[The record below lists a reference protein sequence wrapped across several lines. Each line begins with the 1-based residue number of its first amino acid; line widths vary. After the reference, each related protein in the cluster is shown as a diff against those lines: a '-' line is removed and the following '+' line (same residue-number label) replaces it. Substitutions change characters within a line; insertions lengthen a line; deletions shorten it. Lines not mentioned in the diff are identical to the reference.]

1 MNKLRET
8 ELRYRAIFE
17 QAPYGILLIDSNGN
31 INDFNE
37 KAHLEL
43 GYSREEFAQLRISDI
58 DPFQSPE
65 EVQASISEVLN
76 KGSAEFEV
84 KHRTK
89 DGEIR
94 DVHVITRVLDLS
106 GQKYFQTI
114 WHDITEQKRAAEEV
128 TNYREHLEELVN
140 VRTKELSRLNEQLQ
154 KDIARRKIAEQ
165 AQENLILE
173 LKDAL
178 AKIKTLT
185 GLIPIC
191 AWCKKI
197 RDDQGY
203 WKKVE
208 TYIREHS
215 DASFTHGICPDC
227 LKKESPETYA
237 EVFNIDLQTIIPKT
251 QLTSEYTENT
261 EIK

>member
-1 MNKLRET
+1 MDMKKIHEA

-17 QAPYGILLIDSNGN
+17 QSPYGILLIDNCGN
-31 INDFNE
+31 ITDFNE
-37 KAHLEL
+37 TAHREL
-43 GYSREEFAQLRISDI
+43 GYTREEFARLRIPDI

-65 EVQASISEVLN
+65 EIASSIREVLG

-84 KHRTK
+84 RHRAK
-89 DGEIR
+89 NGEIR
-94 DVHVITRVLDLS
+94 DVHVMTRALNLS
-106 GQKYFQTI
+106 GNNVFQTI
-114 WHDITEQKRAAEEV
+114 WHDITEQKRAAEELN
-128 TNYREHLEELVN
+128 NYRQHLEVLVIE
-140 VRTKELSRLNEQLQ
+140 RTTELSRLNEQLQ
-154 KDIARRKIAEQ
+154 KDIAGRKLAEQ
-165 AQENLILE
+165 VREKLILE

-197 RDDQGY
+197 RDDKGY

-227 LKKESPETYA
+227 LKKESPETYE
-237 EVFNIDLQTIIPKT
+237 EVFKTNI
-251 QLTSEYTENT
+251 
-261 EIK
+261 

>member
-1 MNKLRET
+1 MNKIRET
-8 ELRYRAIFE
+8 ELRYRTIFE
-17 QAPYGILLIDSNGN
+17 QSPYGILLIDCEGN
-31 INDFNE
+31 ITDFNE
-37 KAHLEL
+37 AAHREL
-43 GYSREEFAQLRISDI
+43 GYSREEFARLRIPDI

-65 EVQASISEVLN
+65 EIEASIREVLSN
-76 KGSAEFEV
+76 GSAEFEV

-94 DVHVITRVLDLS
+94 DVHVITRLLHLS
-106 GQKYFQTI
+106 GNNVFQTI
-114 WHDITEQKRAAEEV
+114 WHDITEQKRAAEEL
-128 TNYREHLEELVN
+128 NNHREHLEVLVRE
-140 VRTKELSRLNEQLQ
+140 RTAELSRVNEQLHT
-154 KDIARRKIAEQ
+154 DIARRKKAEQ
-165 AQENLILE
+165 VREDLILE
-173 LKDAL
+173 LKNAI

-197 RDDQGY
+197 RDDKGY

-227 LKKESPETYA
+227 LKRESPEAYA
-237 EVFNIDLQTIIPKT
+237 EVFNTDI
-251 QLTSEYTENT
+251 
-261 EIK
+261 

>member
-8 ELRYRAIFE
+8 ELRYQAIFE
-17 QAPYGILLIDSNGN
+17 QSPYGILLINSEGN
-31 INDFNE
+31 ITDFNE
-37 KAHLEL
+37 TAHREL
-43 GYSREEFAQLRISDI
+43 GYTREEFAMLRIPDI

-65 EVQASISEVLN
+65 EVQASIQEVLS
-76 KGSAEFEV
+76 KGSAEFDV

-89 DGEIR
+89 NGEIR
-94 DVHVITRVLDLS
+94 DVHVITRVLSLS
-106 GQKYFQTI
+106 GNNVFQTI
-114 WHDITEQKRAAEEV
+114 WHDVTEQKRSEEEL
-128 TNYREHLEELVN
+128 NRHRERLEELVRE
-140 VRTKELSRLNEQLQ
+140 RTTELSRLNEQLH
-154 KDIARRKIAEQ
+154 KDIARRKLAEQ
-165 AQENLILE
+165 VRENLILE
-173 LKDAL
+173 LRDAL
-178 AKIKTLT
+178 AKIKTLK

-197 RDDQGY
+197 RDDKGY

-237 EVFNIDLQTIIPKT
+237 EVFKT
-251 QLTSEYTENT
+251 DVQP
-261 EIK
+261 

>member
-1 MNKLRET
+1 MNKLNET
-8 ELRYRAIFE
+8 EMRYRAIFE
-17 QAPYGILLIDSNGN
+17 QSPYGILLIDCEGN
-31 INDFNE
+31 ITDYNE
-37 KAHLEL
+37 TAHRDL
-43 GYSREEFAQLRISDI
+43 GYTREEFANLHLSDI

-65 EVQASISEVLN
+65 EVESSIREVLS

-84 KHRTK
+84 RHRTK
-89 DGEIR
+89 VGEIR
-94 DVHVITRVLDLS
+94 DVHVMTRVLNLS
-106 GQKYFQTI
+106 GNNVFQTI
-114 WHDITEQKRAAEEV
+114 WHDITEQKLAADEL
-128 TNYREHLEELVN
+128 NKHREHLEELVAE
-140 VRTKELSRLNEQLQ
+140 RTTELSKLNEQLH
-154 KDIARRKIAEQ
+154 KDIARRKIAEKI
-165 AQENLILE
+165 QEDLIIE
-173 LKDAL
+173 LRDAI

-197 RDDQGY
+197 RDDKGY

-237 EVFNIDLQTIIPKT
+237 EVFKTNI
-251 QLTSEYTENT
+251 
-261 EIK
+261 

>member
-1 MNKLRET
+1 MDMSKLKEA

-17 QAPYGILLIDSNGN
+17 QSPYGILLIDSEGN
-31 INDFNE
+31 ITDFNE
-37 KAHLEL
+37 TAHREL
-43 GYSREEFAQLRISDI
+43 GYTREEFARLRISDI

-65 EVQASISEVLN
+65 EVEASIQEVLG

-89 DGEIR
+89 CGEVR
-94 DVHVITRVLDLS
+94 DVHVITRVLNLS
-106 GQKYFQTI
+106 GNNVFQTI
-114 WHDITEQKRAAEEV
+114 WHDITEQKRAVEEL
-128 TNYREHLEELVN
+128 NSYRDDLEELVRE
-140 VRTKELSRLNEQLQ
+140 RTAELSILNEQLH
-154 KDIARRKIAEQ
+154 KDIAARKLAEQ
-165 AQENLILE
+165 VREKLILE
-173 LKDAL
+173 LRDAL
-178 AKIKTLT
+178 TKIKTLT

-215 DASFTHGICPDC
+215 NASFTHGICPDC
-227 LKKESPETYA
+227 LKKESPEAYA
-237 EVFNIDLQTIIPKT
+237 EVFNTDI
-251 QLTSEYTENT
+251 
-261 EIK
+261 

>member
-1 MNKLRET
+1 MDMNKLHET
-8 ELRYRAIFE
+8 EMRYRAIFE
-17 QAPYGILLIDSNGN
+17 QSPYGILLIDCEGN
-31 INDFNE
+31 ITDFNE
-37 KAHLEL
+37 TAHRDL
-43 GYSREEFAQLRISDI
+43 GYTREEFAQIRLTDI

-65 EVQASISEVLN
+65 EVQSSIGEVLSQ
-76 KGSAEFEV
+76 GSAEFEV
-84 KHRTK
+84 RHRTK

-94 DVHVITRVLDLS
+94 DVHVMTRVLNLS
-106 GQKYFQTI
+106 GNNVFQTI
-114 WHDITEQKRAAEEV
+114 WHDITEQKRAEEEL
-128 TNYREHLEELVN
+128 NSYREDLEELVRE
-140 VRTKELSRLNEQLQ
+140 RTTELSKLNEQLH
-154 KDIARRKIAEQ
+154 KDIARRKIAEKI
-165 AQENLILE
+165 QEDLIIE
-173 LKDAL
+173 LRDAI

-197 RDDQGY
+197 RDDKGY

-237 EVFNIDLQTIIPKT
+237 EVFRTDI
-251 QLTSEYTENT
+251 
-261 EIK
+261 

>member
-1 MNKLRET
+1 MDMNKLRET
-8 ELRYRAIFE
+8 EMRYRAIFE
-17 QAPYGILLIDSNGN
+17 QSPYGILLIDGKGN
-31 INDFNE
+31 ITDFNE
-37 KAHLEL
+37 TAHREL
-43 GYSREEFAQLRISDI
+43 GYTREEFAQLHLHDI

-65 EVQASISEVLN
+65 EVQASIRKVLS

-94 DVHVITRVLDLS
+94 DVQVITRVLNLS
-106 GQKYFQTI
+106 GNNVFQTI
-114 WHDITEQKRAAEEV
+114 WHDITEQKRAAEEL
-128 TNYREHLEELVN
+128 NKHREDLEALVRE
-140 VRTKELSRLNEQLQ
+140 RTTELSKLNEQLH

-165 AQENLILE
+165 VREDLIIE
-173 LKDAL
+173 LQNAL
-178 AKIKTLT
+178 ARIKTLT

-197 RDDQGY
+197 RDDKGY

-215 DASFTHGICPDC
+215 DASFTHGICPEC

-237 EVFNIDLQTIIPKT
+237 EVFKT
-251 QLTSEYTENT
+251 D
-261 EIK
+261 I

>member
-17 QAPYGILLIDSNGN
+17 QSPYGILLIDNKGN
-31 INDFNE
+31 IADFNE
-37 KAHLEL
+37 TAHREL
-43 GYSREEFAQLRISDI
+43 GYTREEFAQLHLSDI

-65 EVQASISEVLN
+65 EVQASIREVMS

-84 KHRTK
+84 RHRTK

-94 DVHVITRVLDLS
+94 DVHVITRVLNLN
-106 GQKYFQTI
+106 GNNVFQTI
-114 WHDITEQKRAAEEV
+114 WHDITEQKRAAEEL
-128 TNYREHLEELVN
+128 NSYREDLEELVRE
-140 VRTKELSRLNEQLQ
+140 RTAELSKLNEQLH

-165 AQENLILE
+165 VREDLILE
-173 LKDAL
+173 LRDAI

-197 RDDQGY
+197 RDDKGY

-215 DASFTHGICPDC
+215 DASFTHGICPEC

-237 EVFNIDLQTIIPKT
+237 EVFNTDI
-251 QLTSEYTENT
+251 
-261 EIK
+261 

>member
-1 MNKLRET
+1 MNKLHET
-8 ELRYRAIFE
+8 EMRYRAIFE
-17 QAPYGILLIDSNGN
+17 QSPYGILLIDSEGN
-31 INDFNE
+31 ITDFNE
-37 KAHLEL
+37 TAHREL
-43 GYSREEFAQLRISDI
+43 GYTREEFSRLRIPDI

-65 EVQASISEVLN
+65 EVQTSIREVLS

-84 KHRTK
+84 RHRTR

-94 DVHVITRVLDLS
+94 DVHVITRVLNQS
-106 GQKYFQTI
+106 GNNVFQTI
-114 WHDITEQKRAAEEV
+114 WHDITEQKRAAEELN
-128 TNYREHLEELVN
+128 NYRAHLEELVRE
-140 VRTKELSRLNEQLQ
+140 RTTELSRLNEQLH
-154 KDIARRKIAEQ
+154 KDIAGRVLAEQ

-178 AKIKTLT
+178 TKIKTLT

-197 RDDQGY
+197 RDDKGY

-227 LKKESPETYA
+227 LKKESPEAYA
-237 EVFNIDLQTIIPKT
+237 EVFKT
-251 QLTSEYTENT
+251 GL
-261 EIK
+261 